1 MVVPSLRPPLTS
13 PGLFYLVVFSISY
26 KRLAVRPPLEV
37 GLSGKYFQGR
47 PDRVEIFFLNS
58 PGKSAGSS
66 WR

>member
-1 MVVPSLRPPLTS
+1 MVVPSLRPPP
-13 PGLFYLVVFSISY
+13 PGPWLFYLAVFSISY
-26 KRLAVRPPLEV
+26 KILAVRPPLEV

-47 PDRVEIFFLNS
+47 EDRVEIFFLNS